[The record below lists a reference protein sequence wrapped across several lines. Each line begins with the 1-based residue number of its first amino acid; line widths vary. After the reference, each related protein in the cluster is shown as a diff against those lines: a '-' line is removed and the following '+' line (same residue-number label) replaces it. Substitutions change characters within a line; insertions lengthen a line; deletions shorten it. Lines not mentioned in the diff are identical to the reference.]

1 MTLFLLIVAGI
12 AFWYYTKKKA
22 EKEAKEA
29 ARKKK
34 NEFRKEAKTRL
45 QKDYNFTEFNG
56 YSDHKKIYADL
67 YLDKNSN
74 QFAYVDPE
82 DETCKVYHAK
92 DIVKI
97 EIKEQHASEVKE
109 NHSLLS
115 DAALNS
121 SSYVKEMSVL
131 IILKNG
137 QSINL
142 CLFRDLFTRMGLT
155 GDQDNYPGDYA
166 RAVGLKETL
175 EEMAGVSRS
184 AAAPSQSSSSSMT
197 DELQRLMKLKEQG
210 VLSDEEFT
218 QAKAKLLA

>member
-12 AFWYYTKKKA
+12 AFWYYSKKKA
-22 EKEAKEA
+22 EKA
-29 ARKKK
+29 AREKK
-34 NEFRKEAKTRL
+34 NEFNAVAKTRL
-45 QKDYNFTEFNG
+45 QKEYNFTEFRG
-56 YSDHKKIYADL
+56 HTDMKKIYASL
-67 YLDKNSN
+67 YLDTKSN

-82 DETCKVYHAK
+82 NETCKVYNAK
-92 DIVKI
+92 DIMKI
-97 EIKEQHASEVKE
+97 EIKEQHGSEVRE
-109 NHSLLS
+109 NRSLSS
-115 DAALNS
+115 DAALSS
-121 SSYVKEMSVL
+121 SSYVKEMFVL

-137 QSINL
+137 ESINL
-142 CLFRDLFTRMGLT
+142 CLFRDFSTRMGIT
-155 GDQDNYPGDYA
+155 VDQDNYPRDYA

-184 AAAPSQSSSSSMT
+184 AAAPSQSSSSSVT